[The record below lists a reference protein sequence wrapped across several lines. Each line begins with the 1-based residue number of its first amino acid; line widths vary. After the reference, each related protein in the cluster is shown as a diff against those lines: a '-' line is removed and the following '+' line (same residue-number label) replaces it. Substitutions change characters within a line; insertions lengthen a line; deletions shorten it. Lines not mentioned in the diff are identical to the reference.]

1 MITVTKREKKRRESV
16 KIRGY
21 IRTKLFPSAFC
32 SSLSFSL
39 SLFSF
44 SRNILAFLA
53 LLANRKVREL
63 FFTDMHVFQCGALSW
78 IREKSN
84 GYRKIFNNDDDLDKG
99 RSRFFFLE
107 ICSWFE
113 NLCTLTWWRE
123 VCKCILHMF
132 RL

>member
-1 MITVTKREKKRRESV
+1 MIAVTKREKKRRESV

-99 RSRFFFLE
+99 RSRFFFG
-107 ICSWFE
+107 
-113 NLCTLTWWRE
+113 NLLLVRKF
-123 VCKCILHMF
+123 VHINLMKRSVQMYIAHV
-132 RL
+132 